1 MYKKYIGYCLMV
13 QAVWICA
20 LFSIQTIQVGEIMA
34 VDSESVKAAVAVE
47 KEPDIQITD
56 RERLKEIS
64 SGQRVVEYGLL
75 QDATDSIYMEEVLSN
90 HGMTWDDYDALTRIV
105 EAEAGGEDEN
115 GKMLV
120 ASVVLNRVAD
130 DAFPDTVQEVVFQ
143 KSRGVTQFTPISDG
157 RFYQVKV
164 SETTKEAVHRVLSG
178 EDISQ
183 GALYFVSRKGAD
195 PDRMAWFDKH
205 LTFLFAYGGHEFFL

>member
-1 MYKKYIGYCLMV
+1 MYKKYIGYCLLV
-13 QAVWICA
+13 QAIWVCA
-20 LFSIQTIQVGEIMA
+20 FFSIRTVQVGEILAMHGETRQA
-34 VDSESVKAAVAVE
+34 FAM
-47 KEPDIQITD
+47 KEQDIQITD
-56 RERLKEIS
+56 CESLREIS
-64 SGQRVVEYGLL
+64 SGQRVVEYDLL
-75 QDATDSIYMEEVLSN
+75 QDKSDTIYMEEVLSD
-90 HGMTWDDYDALTRIV
+90 HGMTWEDYDTLTRIV

-120 ASVVLNRVAD
+120 ACVVLNRVAD
-130 DAFPDTVQEVVFQ
+130 EAFPDSVQEVVFQ
-143 KSRGVTQFTPISDG
+143 KSHGVTQFTPISDG

-164 SETTKEAVHRVLSG
+164 SEDTKEAVRRVLSG

-195 PDRMAWFDKH
+195 PDRMAWFDRH

>member
-1 MYKKYIGYCLMV
+1 MYKKYIGYCLLV
-13 QAVWICA
+13 QAIWVCA
-20 LFSIQTIQVGEIMA
+20 FFSIRTVQVGEILAMHGETRQA
-34 VDSESVKAAVAVE
+34 FAM

-56 RERLKEIS
+56 CESLREIS
-64 SGQRVVEYGLL
+64 SGQRVVEYDLL
-75 QDATDSIYMEEVLSN
+75 QDKSDTIYMEEVLSD
-90 HGMTWDDYDALTRIV
+90 HGMTWEDYDTLTRIV

-120 ASVVLNRVAD
+120 ACVVLNRVAD
-130 DAFPDTVQEVVFQ
+130 EAFPDSVQEVVFQ
-143 KSRGVTQFTPISDG
+143 KSHGVTQFTPISDG

-164 SETTKEAVHRVLSG
+164 SEDTKEAVRQVLSG

-195 PDRMAWFDKH
+195 PDRMAWFDRH

>member
-1 MYKKYIGYCLMV
+1 MYKKYIGYCLLV
-13 QAVWICA
+13 QAIWVCA
-20 LFSIQTIQVGEIMA
+20 FFSIRTVQVGEILAMHGETRQA
-34 VDSESVKAAVAVE
+34 FAM

-56 RERLKEIS
+56 CESLREIS
-64 SGQRVVEYGLL
+64 SGQRVVEYDLL
-75 QDATDSIYMEEVLSN
+75 QDKSDTTYMEEVLSD
-90 HGMTWDDYDALTRIV
+90 HGMTWEDYDTLTRIV

-120 ASVVLNRVAD
+120 ACVVLNRVAD
-130 DAFPDTVQEVVFQ
+130 EAFPDSVQEVVFQ
-143 KSRGVTQFTPISDG
+143 KSHGVTQFTPISDG

-164 SETTKEAVHRVLSG
+164 SEDTKEAVRRVLSG

-195 PDRMAWFDKH
+195 PDRMAWFDRH

>member
-20 LFSIQTIQVGEIMA
+20 LFSIRTIQVGEIMA
-34 VDSESVKAAVAVE
+34 VGSESVKAAVAVE

-143 KSRGVTQFTPISDG
+143 KSHGVTQFTPISDG

>member
-1 MYKKYIGYCLMV
+1 MYKKYLGYCLLV
-13 QAVWICA
+13 QAVWLCA
-20 LFSIQTIQVGEIMA
+20 LFSIRTMQVGEILASGRETREAFA
-34 VDSESVKAAVAVE
+34 VQE
-47 KEPDIQITD
+47 EPDIQITD
-56 RERLKEIS
+56 REKLENIS

-75 QDATDSIYMEEVLSN
+75 QDESDTIYMEEVLSN
-90 HGMTWDDYDALTRIV
+90 RGMTWEDYDTLTRIV

-120 ASVVLNRVAD
+120 ACVVLNRVENA
-130 DAFPDTVQEVVFQ
+130 AFPDSVQEVVFQ
-143 KSRGVTQFTPISDG
+143 KSHGVTQFTPVSDG
-157 RFYQVKV
+157 RFYQVTV
-164 SETTKEAVHRVLSG
+164 SEDTKEAVRRVLSG

-195 PDRMAWFDKH
+195 PDRMAWFDRH

>member
-1 MYKKYIGYCLMV
+1 MYKKYIGYCLLV
-13 QAVWICA
+13 QAIWVCA
-20 LFSIQTIQVGEIMA
+20 FFSIRTVQVGEILAMHGETRQA
-34 VDSESVKAAVAVE
+34 FAM

-56 RERLKEIS
+56 CESLREIS
-64 SGQRVVEYGLL
+64 SGQRVVEYDLL
-75 QDATDSIYMEEVLSN
+75 QDKSDTIYMEEVLSD
-90 HGMTWDDYDALTRIV
+90 HGMTWEDYDTLMRIV

-120 ASVVLNRVAD
+120 ACVVLNRVAD
-130 DAFPDTVQEVVFQ
+130 EAFPDSVQEVVFQ
-143 KSRGVTQFTPISDG
+143 KSHGVTQFTPISDG

-164 SETTKEAVHRVLSG
+164 SEDTKEAVRRVLSG

-195 PDRMAWFDKH
+195 PDRMAWFDRH

>member
-1 MYKKYIGYCLMV
+1 MYKKYIGYCLLV
-13 QAVWICA
+13 QAIWVCA
-20 LFSIQTIQVGEIMA
+20 FFSIRTVQVGEILAMHGETRQA
-34 VDSESVKAAVAVE
+34 FAM

-56 RERLKEIS
+56 CESLREIS
-64 SGQRVVEYGLL
+64 SGQRVVEYDLI
-75 QDATDSIYMEEVLSN
+75 QDKSDTIYMEEVLSD
-90 HGMTWDDYDALTRIV
+90 HGMTWEDYDTLTRIV

-120 ASVVLNRVAD
+120 ACVVLNRVAD
-130 DAFPDTVQEVVFQ
+130 EAFPDSVQEVVFQ
-143 KSRGVTQFTPISDG
+143 KSHGVTQFTPISDG

-164 SETTKEAVHRVLSG
+164 SEDTKEAVRRVLSG

-195 PDRMAWFDKH
+195 PDRMAWFDRH

>member
-13 QAVWICA
+13 QAIWLCA
-20 LFSIQTIQVGEIMA
+20 LFSIRTVQVGEIMSA
-34 VDSESVKAAVAVE
+34 STESVRAAVAVQ

-56 RERLKEIS
+56 QERLQEIS

-90 HGMTWDDYDALTRIV
+90 HGMTWDDYDTLTRIV

-120 ASVVLNRVAD
+120 ACVVLNRVAD

-143 KSRGVTQFTPISDG
+143 KSHGVTQFTPISDG
-157 RFYQVKV
+157 RFYRVKV
-164 SETTKEAVHRVLSG
+164 SETTKEAVWRVLSG

>member
-1 MYKKYIGYCLMV
+1 MHGETR
-13 QAVWICA
+13 QAFA
-20 LFSIQTIQVGEIMA
+20 M
-34 VDSESVKAAVAVE
+34 

-56 RERLKEIS
+56 CESLREIS
-64 SGQRVVEYGLL
+64 SGQRVVEYDLL
-75 QDATDSIYMEEVLSN
+75 QDKSDTIYMEEVLSD
-90 HGMTWDDYDALTRIV
+90 HGMTWEDYDTLTRIV

-120 ASVVLNRVAD
+120 ACVVLNRVAD
-130 DAFPDTVQEVVFQ
+130 EAFPDSVQEVVFQ
-143 KSRGVTQFTPISDG
+143 KSHGVTQFTPISDG

-164 SETTKEAVHRVLSG
+164 SEDTKEAVRRVLSG

-195 PDRMAWFDKH
+195 PDRMAWFDRH

>member
-13 QAVWICA
+13 QAVWLCA
-20 LFSIQTIQVGEIMA
+20 LFSIRTIQVGEILA
-34 VDSESVKAAVAVE
+34 VGNNEVSQAFTAQQEVDVR
-47 KEPDIQITD
+47 ITD
-56 RERLKEIS
+56 QKKLQEIS

-75 QDATDSIYMEEVLSN
+75 QDEYSLIDMKEVLSQR
-90 HGMTWDDYDALTRIV
+90 GLSWEDYETLTRIV

-120 ASVVLNRVAD
+120 ACVVLNRVENE
-130 DAFPDTVQEVVFQ
+130 AFPDTVQDVVFQ
-143 KSRGVTQFTPISDG
+143 KEHGVTQFTPVSDG
-157 RFYQVKV
+157 RFYQVEV
-164 SETTKEAVHRVLSG
+164 SESTQEAVWRVLSG

-195 PDRMAWFDKH
+195 PDRMEWFDKH